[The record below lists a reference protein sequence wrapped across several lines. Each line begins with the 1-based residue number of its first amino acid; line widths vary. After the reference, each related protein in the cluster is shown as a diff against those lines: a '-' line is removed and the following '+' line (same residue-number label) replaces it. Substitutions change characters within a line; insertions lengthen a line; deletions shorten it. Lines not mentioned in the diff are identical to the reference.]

1 MPRSRSAVLLLVLL
15 LGSGFAARPA
25 SAAEAASEAS
35 WTVTPSFTSA
45 YFFRGVRVAGPCF
58 QPSVD
63 YANGP
68 VALGVWSSV
77 MLDARD
83 RAPGDSD
90 PEVDLYGAYTLSFA
104 DDAFSLVPGFS
115 LYTYPSADRSEGY
128 YRSTF
133 EPSLACNF
141 TVHGVRF
148 TPKVYYDTTLDGATG
163 ELSAAFALPLTS
175 LGTELDFT
183 ATAGTYRWTDTTPDS
198 DPADKNWG
206 DYWLVG
212 VSVPFQITATSKLA
226 LSLAYTEGRN
236 NFYQHGSEPKVP
248 NEDAVGRAVV
258 SLSYTLEL

>member
-1 MPRSRSAVLLLVLL
+1 MPRPRFVPPLIALLLA
-15 LGSGFAARPA
+15 GGFAARP
-25 SAAEAASEAS
+25 SIAAEAASEAT
-35 WTVTPSFTSA
+35 WTVTPSVTSA
-45 YFFRGVRVAGPCF
+45 YFFRGVRVAGPCL

-77 MLDARD
+77 MLDAQD
-83 RAPGDSD
+83 RTPGDSD
-90 PEVDLYGAYTLSFA
+90 PEVDLYGAYTFSFA
-104 DDAFSLVPGFS
+104 DDTFSLVPGFS
-115 LYTYPSADRSEGY
+115 LYTYPSARRSEGY
-128 YRSTF
+128 YGSTF

-141 TVHGVRF
+141 TTHGVRF
-148 TPKVYYDTTLDGATG
+148 TPKAYYDTTLDGATW

-183 ATAGTYRWTDTTPDS
+183 ATAGTYRWNDTTPDS
-198 DPADKNWG
+198 DPADKNEG
-206 DYWLVG
+206 DYWLLG
-212 VSVPFQITATSKLA
+212 VSVPFQLTAKSKLA

-248 NEDAVGRAVV
+248 NEDAVGRAIV